1 MRKLTHM
8 LLAGTLILACSSCG
22 VETTANYQV
31 IPLPQ
36 EVALSQESP
45 FNLNDGTIIAYPEHN
60 ELLKRNAEFLAEYIS
75 QSTGHTLQTEALAPG
90 SEAPKGAIT
99 LGLDPAIGN
108 REGYVLT
115 VKADRVTLN
124 GQTENGVFYG
134 IQTLRKSIPAETK
147 ATSIL
152 LPAGSIQDE
161 PRFSYRGMHLDVGR
175 HFFPIEFVKKYIDL
189 LALHNMNTFHWHLTE
204 DQGWRIEIKKYPKLT
219 EIGAWRDRTVIGRN
233 TEEYDNTRYG
243 GFYTQEQAK
252 EIVKY
257 AGERYITVI
266 PEVDLPGHMLAA
278 LAAYPEMGCTGG
290 PYEVCPRWGVFEDVL
305 CIGNEKSMQFLE
317 DVMAEIIDIFPS
329 KYIHIGGDEAPKTEW
344 KKCPHCKA
352 RMEAL
357 GLTDYED
364 LQGYFTKRVVAI
376 LKKHGKR
383 AVCWNDVLES
393 KDVDTENII
402 QYWTAQHEAPV
413 PAFIE
418 RGGKV
423 IFSNMSALYFD
434 YPHGINSLNKVYHYQ
449 PVVMGKSYADSPN
462 MLGYEAALWSEQ
474 VETPEHLEE
483 LLFPRLYAVSEIAWN
498 EAGDYADFEHRAEK
512 KIEIAAKQGVNCMTK
527 DGWNPEGEV
536 RVQSAATFIAH
547 MMNPGGIGTPHTDA
561 EREMVRPVI
570 EKFAQIWF
578 RPQDVPEMMKNDDL
592 VGAALNFMKMFP
604 PENDETKG
612 E

>member
-1 MRKLTHM
+1 MLNLIPAPRGSVHMQKGSVKLPETVTVSLGDFAPWCLEAFAARLDSHVETAENGFITLKKADIAKEGYKLTVTKD
-8 LLAGTLILACSSCG
+8 GIT
-22 VETTANYQV
+22 VEAADESGAVWALTTV
-31 IPLPQ
+31 
-36 EVALSQESP
+36 
-45 FNLNDGTIIAYPEHN
+45 T
-60 ELLKRNAEFLAEYIS
+60 ELTAE
-75 QSTGHTLQTEALAPG
+75 GEALPIVTIEDAPHYG
-90 SEAPKGAIT
+90 HR
-99 LGLDPAIGN
+99 GL
-108 REGYVLT
+108 
-115 VKADRVTLN
+115 
-124 GQTENGVFYG
+124 
-134 IQTLRKSIPAETK
+134 S
-147 ATSIL
+147 
-152 LPAGSIQDE
+152 
-161 PRFSYRGMHLDVGR
+161 LDCSR
-175 HFFPIEFVKKYIDL
+175 HFFTADEVKKVIDQMTRVKL
-189 LALHNMNTFHWHLTE
+189 NVLHWHLVD
-204 DQGWRIEIKKYPKLT
+204 DQGWRIECKTLPLLHETTGTY
-219 EIGAWRDRTVIGRN
+219 
-233 TEEYDNTRYG
+233 
-243 GFYTQEQAK
+243 YTQE
-252 EIVKY
+252 EIRSVIEY
-257 AGERYITVI
+257 ARVRGMEII
-266 PEVDLPGHMLAA
+266 PEIDMPGHTRSMI
-278 LAAYPEMGCTGG
+278 AAYPHLSCFGEKTELCQFGG
-290 PYEVCPRWGVFEDVL
+290 IFEKILCPGKDETFEFIEKLLTEVCAL
-305 CIGNEKSMQFLE
+305 
-317 DVMAEIIDIFPS
+317 FPDGRF
-329 KYIHIGGDEAPKTEW
+329 HIGGDEAPKTEW

-393 KDVDTENII
+393 KDVDTGNII

-423 IFSNMSALYFD
+423 IFSSMSALYFD

-498 EAGDYADFEHRAEK
+498 EAGDYADFELRAEK

-527 DGWNPEGEV
+527 DGWNPEGEA

-612 E
+612 K

>member
-1 MRKLTHM
+1 MLNLIPAPRGSVHMQEGGVKLPETVTVSLGDFAPWCLEAFAARLDGHVETAENGFITLKKADIAKEGYKLTVTKD
-8 LLAGTLILACSSCG
+8 GIT
-22 VETTANYQV
+22 VEAADESGAVWALTTV
-31 IPLPQ
+31 
-36 EVALSQESP
+36 
-45 FNLNDGTIIAYPEHN
+45 T
-60 ELLKRNAEFLAEYIS
+60 ELTAE
-75 QSTGHTLQTEALAPG
+75 GEALPIVTIEDAPHYG
-90 SEAPKGAIT
+90 HR
-99 LGLDPAIGN
+99 GL
-108 REGYVLT
+108 
-115 VKADRVTLN
+115 
-124 GQTENGVFYG
+124 
-134 IQTLRKSIPAETK
+134 S
-147 ATSIL
+147 
-152 LPAGSIQDE
+152 
-161 PRFSYRGMHLDVGR
+161 LDCSR
-175 HFFPIEFVKKYIDL
+175 HFFTADEVKKVIDQMTRVKL
-189 LALHNMNTFHWHLTE
+189 NVLHWHLVD
-204 DQGWRIEIKKYPKLT
+204 DQGWRIECKTLPLLHETTGTY
-219 EIGAWRDRTVIGRN
+219 
-233 TEEYDNTRYG
+233 
-243 GFYTQEQAK
+243 YTQE
-252 EIVKY
+252 EIRSVIEY
-257 AGERYITVI
+257 ARVRGMEII
-266 PEVDLPGHMLAA
+266 PEIDMPGHTRSMI
-278 LAAYPEMGCTGG
+278 AAYPHLSCFGEKTELCQFGG
-290 PYEVCPRWGVFEDVL
+290 IFEKILCPGKDETFEFIEKLLTEVCAL
-305 CIGNEKSMQFLE
+305 
-317 DVMAEIIDIFPS
+317 FPDDRF
-329 KYIHIGGDEAPKTEW
+329 HIGGDEAPKTEW

-527 DGWNPEGEV
+527 DGWNPEGEA

>member
-1 MRKLTHM
+1 MLNLIPAPRGSVRMQEGSVKLPETVTVSLSDFAPWCLEAFAARLNGHVETAENGFITLKKADIAKEGYKLTI
-8 LLAGTLILACSSCG
+8 AKDGIT
-22 VETTANYQV
+22 VEAADESGAVWALTTV
-31 IPLPQ
+31 
-36 EVALSQESP
+36 
-45 FNLNDGTIIAYPEHN
+45 T
-60 ELLKRNAEFLAEYIS
+60 ELTAE
-75 QSTGHTLQTEALAPG
+75 GEALPIVTIEDAPHYG
-90 SEAPKGAIT
+90 HR
-99 LGLDPAIGN
+99 GL
-108 REGYVLT
+108 
-115 VKADRVTLN
+115 
-124 GQTENGVFYG
+124 
-134 IQTLRKSIPAETK
+134 S
-147 ATSIL
+147 
-152 LPAGSIQDE
+152 
-161 PRFSYRGMHLDVGR
+161 LDCSR
-175 HFFPIEFVKKYIDL
+175 HFFTADEVKKVIDQMTRVKL
-189 LALHNMNTFHWHLTE
+189 NVLHWHLVD
-204 DQGWRIEIKKYPKLT
+204 DQGWRIECKTLPLLHETTGTY
-219 EIGAWRDRTVIGRN
+219 
-233 TEEYDNTRYG
+233 
-243 GFYTQEQAK
+243 YTQE
-252 EIVKY
+252 EIRSVIEY
-257 AGERYITVI
+257 ARVRGMEII
-266 PEVDLPGHMLAA
+266 PEIDMPGHTRSMI
-278 LAAYPEMGCTGG
+278 AAYPHLSCFGEKTELCQFGG
-290 PYEVCPRWGVFEDVL
+290 IFEKILCPGKDETFEFIEKLLTEVCAL
-305 CIGNEKSMQFLE
+305 
-317 DVMAEIIDIFPS
+317 FPDDRF
-329 KYIHIGGDEAPKTEW
+329 HIGGDEAPKTEW

-393 KDVDTENII
+393 KDVDTGNII

-423 IFSNMSALYFD
+423 IFSSMSALYFD

-527 DGWNPEGEV
+527 DGWNPEGEA

>member
-1 MRKLTHM
+1 MLNLIPAPRGSVHMQEGSVKLPETVTVSLGDFAPWCLEAFAARLDGHVETAENGFITLKKADIAKEGYKLTVTK
-8 LLAGTLILACSSCG
+8 GGIT
-22 VETTANYQV
+22 VEAADESGAVWALTTV
-31 IPLPQ
+31 
-36 EVALSQESP
+36 
-45 FNLNDGTIIAYPEHN
+45 T
-60 ELLKRNAEFLAEYIS
+60 ELTAE
-75 QSTGHTLQTEALAPG
+75 GEALPIVTIEDAPHYG
-90 SEAPKGAIT
+90 HR
-99 LGLDPAIGN
+99 GL
-108 REGYVLT
+108 
-115 VKADRVTLN
+115 
-124 GQTENGVFYG
+124 
-134 IQTLRKSIPAETK
+134 S
-147 ATSIL
+147 
-152 LPAGSIQDE
+152 
-161 PRFSYRGMHLDVGR
+161 LDCSR
-175 HFFPIEFVKKYIDL
+175 HFFTADEVKKVIDQMTRVKL
-189 LALHNMNTFHWHLTE
+189 NVLHWHLVD
-204 DQGWRIEIKKYPKLT
+204 DQGWRIECKTLPLLHETTGTY
-219 EIGAWRDRTVIGRN
+219 
-233 TEEYDNTRYG
+233 
-243 GFYTQEQAK
+243 YTQE
-252 EIVKY
+252 EIRSVIEY
-257 AGERYITVI
+257 ARVRGMEII
-266 PEVDLPGHMLAA
+266 PEIDMPGHTRSMI
-278 LAAYPEMGCTGG
+278 AAYPHLSCFGEKTELCQFGG
-290 PYEVCPRWGVFEDVL
+290 IFEKILCPGKDETFEFIEKLLTEVCAL
-305 CIGNEKSMQFLE
+305 
-317 DVMAEIIDIFPS
+317 FPDDRF
-329 KYIHIGGDEAPKTEW
+329 HIGGDEAPKTEW

-376 LKKHGKR
+376 RKKHGKR
-383 AVCWNDVLES
+383 AVCWNVVLES

-527 DGWNPEGEV
+527 DGWNPEGEA

-604 PENDETKG
+604 PENNETKG

>member
-1 MRKLTHM
+1 MLNLIPAPRGSVHMQEGSVKLPETVTVSLGDFAPWCLEAFAARLDGHVETAENGFITLKKTDIAKEGYKLTVTKD
-8 LLAGTLILACSSCG
+8 GIT
-22 VETTANYQV
+22 VEAADESGAVWALTTV
-31 IPLPQ
+31 
-36 EVALSQESP
+36 
-45 FNLNDGTIIAYPEHN
+45 T
-60 ELLKRNAEFLAEYIS
+60 ELTAE
-75 QSTGHTLQTEALAPG
+75 GEALPIVTIEDAPHYG
-90 SEAPKGAIT
+90 HR
-99 LGLDPAIGN
+99 GL
-108 REGYVLT
+108 
-115 VKADRVTLN
+115 
-124 GQTENGVFYG
+124 
-134 IQTLRKSIPAETK
+134 S
-147 ATSIL
+147 
-152 LPAGSIQDE
+152 
-161 PRFSYRGMHLDVGR
+161 LDCSR
-175 HFFPIEFVKKYIDL
+175 HFFTADEVKKVIDQMTRVKL
-189 LALHNMNTFHWHLTE
+189 NVLHWHLVD
-204 DQGWRIEIKKYPKLT
+204 DQGWRIECKTLPLLHETTGTY
-219 EIGAWRDRTVIGRN
+219 
-233 TEEYDNTRYG
+233 
-243 GFYTQEQAK
+243 YTQK
-252 EIVKY
+252 EIRSVIEY
-257 AGERYITVI
+257 ARVRGMEII
-266 PEVDLPGHMLAA
+266 PEIDMPGHTRSMI
-278 LAAYPEMGCTGG
+278 AAYPHLSCFGEKTELCQFGG
-290 PYEVCPRWGVFEDVL
+290 IFEKILCPGKDETFEFIEKLLTEVCAL
-305 CIGNEKSMQFLE
+305 
-317 DVMAEIIDIFPS
+317 FPDDRF
-329 KYIHIGGDEAPKTEW
+329 HIGGDEAPKTEW

-527 DGWNPEGEV
+527 DGWNPEGEA

-612 E
+612 K

>member
-1 MRKLTHM
+1 MLNLIPAPRGSVHMQEGSVKLPETVTVSLGDFAPWCLEAFAARLDGHVEIAENGFITLKKANIAKEGYKLTVTKD
-8 LLAGTLILACSSCG
+8 GIT
-22 VETTANYQV
+22 VEAADESGAVWALTTV
-31 IPLPQ
+31 
-36 EVALSQESP
+36 
-45 FNLNDGTIIAYPEHN
+45 T
-60 ELLKRNAEFLAEYIS
+60 ELTAE
-75 QSTGHTLQTEALAPG
+75 GEALPIVTIEDAPHYG
-90 SEAPKGAIT
+90 HR
-99 LGLDPAIGN
+99 GL
-108 REGYVLT
+108 
-115 VKADRVTLN
+115 
-124 GQTENGVFYG
+124 
-134 IQTLRKSIPAETK
+134 S
-147 ATSIL
+147 
-152 LPAGSIQDE
+152 
-161 PRFSYRGMHLDVGR
+161 LDCSR
-175 HFFPIEFVKKYIDL
+175 HFFTADEVKKVIDQMTRVKL
-189 LALHNMNTFHWHLTE
+189 NVLHWHLVD
-204 DQGWRIEIKKYPKLT
+204 DQGWRIECKTLPLLHETTGTY
-219 EIGAWRDRTVIGRN
+219 
-233 TEEYDNTRYG
+233 
-243 GFYTQEQAK
+243 YTQE
-252 EIVKY
+252 EIRSVIEY
-257 AGERYITVI
+257 ARVRGMEII
-266 PEVDLPGHMLAA
+266 PEIDMPGHTRSMI
-278 LAAYPEMGCTGG
+278 AAYPHLSCFGEKTELCQFGG
-290 PYEVCPRWGVFEDVL
+290 IFEKILCPGKDETFEFIEKLLTEVCAL
-305 CIGNEKSMQFLE
+305 
-317 DVMAEIIDIFPS
+317 FPDDRF
-329 KYIHIGGDEAPKTEW
+329 HIGGDEAPKTEW

-376 LKKHGKR
+376 LQKHGKR

-527 DGWNPEGEV
+527 DGWNPEGEA

-612 E
+612 EYIEAKKTALRVKCRAVLHLVFGKQANGVLAAFQ

>member
-1 MRKLTHM
+1 MLNLIPAPRGSVHMQEGSVKLPETVTVSLGDFAPWCLEAFAARLDGHVETVENGFITLKKADIAKEGYKLTV
-8 LLAGTLILACSSCG
+8 AKDGIT
-22 VETTANYQV
+22 VEAADESGAVWALTTV
-31 IPLPQ
+31 
-36 EVALSQESP
+36 
-45 FNLNDGTIIAYPEHN
+45 T
-60 ELLKRNAEFLAEYIS
+60 ELTAE
-75 QSTGHTLQTEALAPG
+75 GEALPIVTIEDAPHYG
-90 SEAPKGAIT
+90 HR
-99 LGLDPAIGN
+99 GL
-108 REGYVLT
+108 
-115 VKADRVTLN
+115 
-124 GQTENGVFYG
+124 
-134 IQTLRKSIPAETK
+134 S
-147 ATSIL
+147 
-152 LPAGSIQDE
+152 
-161 PRFSYRGMHLDVGR
+161 LDCSR
-175 HFFPIEFVKKYIDL
+175 HFFTADEVKKVIDQMTRVKL
-189 LALHNMNTFHWHLTE
+189 NVLHWHLVD
-204 DQGWRIEIKKYPKLT
+204 DQGWRIECKTLPLLHETTGTY
-219 EIGAWRDRTVIGRN
+219 
-233 TEEYDNTRYG
+233 
-243 GFYTQEQAK
+243 YTQE
-252 EIVKY
+252 EIRSVIEY
-257 AGERYITVI
+257 ARVRGMEII
-266 PEVDLPGHMLAA
+266 PEIDMPGHTRSMI
-278 LAAYPEMGCTGG
+278 AAYPHLSCFGEKTELCQFGG
-290 PYEVCPRWGVFEDVL
+290 IFEKILCPGKDETFEFIEKLLTEVCAL
-305 CIGNEKSMQFLE
+305 
-317 DVMAEIIDIFPS
+317 FPDDRF
-329 KYIHIGGDEAPKTEW
+329 HIGGDEAPKTEW

-393 KDVDTENII
+393 KDVDTGNII

-527 DGWNPEGEV
+527 DGWNPEGEA

-612 E
+612 K

>member
-1 MRKLTHM
+1 MLNLIPAPRGSVHMQEGSVKLPETVTVSLGDFAPWCLEAFAARLDGH
-8 LLAGTLILACSSCG
+8 
-22 VETTANYQV
+22 VETAENGFITLKKADIAKEGYKLIVTKGGITVEAADESGAVWALTTVTELTA
-31 IPLPQ
+31 
-36 EVALSQESP
+36 E
-45 FNLNDGTIIAYPEHN
+45 G
-60 ELLKRNAEFLAEYIS
+60 
-75 QSTGHTLQTEALAPG
+75 EALPIVTIEDAPHYG
-90 SEAPKGAIT
+90 HR
-99 LGLDPAIGN
+99 GL
-108 REGYVLT
+108 
-115 VKADRVTLN
+115 
-124 GQTENGVFYG
+124 
-134 IQTLRKSIPAETK
+134 S
-147 ATSIL
+147 
-152 LPAGSIQDE
+152 
-161 PRFSYRGMHLDVGR
+161 LDCSR
-175 HFFPIEFVKKYIDL
+175 HFFTADEVKKVIDQMTRVKL
-189 LALHNMNTFHWHLTE
+189 NVLHWHLVD
-204 DQGWRIEIKKYPKLT
+204 DQGWRIECKTLPLLHETTGTY
-219 EIGAWRDRTVIGRN
+219 
-233 TEEYDNTRYG
+233 
-243 GFYTQEQAK
+243 YTQE
-252 EIVKY
+252 EIRSVIEY
-257 AGERYITVI
+257 ARLRGMEII
-266 PEVDLPGHMLAA
+266 PEIDMPGHTRSMI
-278 LAAYPEMGCTGG
+278 AAYPHLSCFGEKTELCQFGG
-290 PYEVCPRWGVFEDVL
+290 IFEKILCPGKDETFEFIEKLLTEVCAL
-305 CIGNEKSMQFLE
+305 
-317 DVMAEIIDIFPS
+317 FPDNRF
-329 KYIHIGGDEAPKTEW
+329 HIGGDEAPKTEW

-393 KDVDTENII
+393 KDVDTGNII

-527 DGWNPEGEV
+527 DGWNPEGEA

-604 PENDETKG
+604 PENNETKG

>member
-1 MRKLTHM
+1 MLNLIPAPRGSVHMQEGSVKLPETVTVSLGDFAPWCLEAFAARLDSHVETAENGFITLKKADIAKEGYKLTVTKD
-8 LLAGTLILACSSCG
+8 GIT
-22 VETTANYQV
+22 VEAADESGAVWALTTV
-31 IPLPQ
+31 
-36 EVALSQESP
+36 
-45 FNLNDGTIIAYPEHN
+45 T
-60 ELLKRNAEFLAEYIS
+60 ELTAE
-75 QSTGHTLQTEALAPG
+75 GEALPIVTIEDAPHYG
-90 SEAPKGAIT
+90 HR
-99 LGLDPAIGN
+99 GL
-108 REGYVLT
+108 
-115 VKADRVTLN
+115 
-124 GQTENGVFYG
+124 
-134 IQTLRKSIPAETK
+134 S
-147 ATSIL
+147 
-152 LPAGSIQDE
+152 
-161 PRFSYRGMHLDVGR
+161 LDCSR
-175 HFFPIEFVKKYIDL
+175 HFFTADEVKKVIDQMTRVKL
-189 LALHNMNTFHWHLTE
+189 NVLHWHLVD
-204 DQGWRIEIKKYPKLT
+204 DQGWRIECKTLPLLHETTGTY
-219 EIGAWRDRTVIGRN
+219 
-233 TEEYDNTRYG
+233 
-243 GFYTQEQAK
+243 YTQE
-252 EIVKY
+252 EIRSVIEY
-257 AGERYITVI
+257 ARVRGMEII
-266 PEVDLPGHMLAA
+266 PEIDMPGHTRSMI
-278 LAAYPEMGCTGG
+278 AAYPHLSCFGEKTELCQFGG
-290 PYEVCPRWGVFEDVL
+290 IFEKILCPGKDETFEFIEKLLTEVCAL
-305 CIGNEKSMQFLE
+305 
-317 DVMAEIIDIFPS
+317 FPDDRF
-329 KYIHIGGDEAPKTEW
+329 HIGGDEAPKTEW

-383 AVCWNDVLES
+383 AVFWNDVLES
-393 KDVDTENII
+393 KDVDTENIV

-498 EAGDYADFEHRAEK
+498 EAGDYADFEYRAEK

-527 DGWNPEGEV
+527 DGWNPEGEA

-578 RPQDVPEMMKNDDL
+578 RPQDIPEMMKNDDL
-592 VGAALNFMKMFP
+592 VGAALSFMKMFP
-604 PENDETKG
+604 PENGETKG
-612 E
+612 K

>member
-1 MRKLTHM
+1 MLNLIPAPRGSVHMQEGSVKLPETVTVSLGDFAPWCLEAFAARLDGHVETAGNGFITLKKADIAKEGYKLTVTKD
-8 LLAGTLILACSSCG
+8 GIT
-22 VETTANYQV
+22 VEAADESGAVWALTTV
-31 IPLPQ
+31 
-36 EVALSQESP
+36 
-45 FNLNDGTIIAYPEHN
+45 T
-60 ELLKRNAEFLAEYIS
+60 ELTAE
-75 QSTGHTLQTEALAPG
+75 GEALPIVTIEDAPHYG
-90 SEAPKGAIT
+90 HR
-99 LGLDPAIGN
+99 GL
-108 REGYVLT
+108 
-115 VKADRVTLN
+115 
-124 GQTENGVFYG
+124 
-134 IQTLRKSIPAETK
+134 S
-147 ATSIL
+147 
-152 LPAGSIQDE
+152 
-161 PRFSYRGMHLDVGR
+161 LDCSR
-175 HFFPIEFVKKYIDL
+175 HFFTADEVKKVIDQMTRVKL
-189 LALHNMNTFHWHLTE
+189 NVLHWHLVD
-204 DQGWRIEIKKYPKLT
+204 DQGWRIECKTLPLLHETTGTY
-219 EIGAWRDRTVIGRN
+219 
-233 TEEYDNTRYG
+233 
-243 GFYTQEQAK
+243 YTQE
-252 EIVKY
+252 EIRSVIEY
-257 AGERYITVI
+257 ARVRGMEII
-266 PEVDLPGHMLAA
+266 PEIDMPGHTRSMI
-278 LAAYPEMGCTGG
+278 AAYPHLSCFGEKTELCQFGG
-290 PYEVCPRWGVFEDVL
+290 IFEKILCPGKDETFEFIEKLLTEVCAL
-305 CIGNEKSMQFLE
+305 
-317 DVMAEIIDIFPS
+317 FPDDRF
-329 KYIHIGGDEAPKTEW
+329 HIGGDEAPKTEW

-352 RMEAL
+352 RMEEL

-393 KDVDTENII
+393 KDVDTGNII

-527 DGWNPEGEV
+527 DGWNPEGEA

>member
-1 MRKLTHM
+1 MLNLIPAPRGSVHMQEGSVKLPETVTVSLGDFAPWCLEAFTARLDGHVEIAENGFITLKKADIAKEGYKLTVTKD
-8 LLAGTLILACSSCG
+8 GIT
-22 VETTANYQV
+22 VEAADESGAVWALTTV
-31 IPLPQ
+31 
-36 EVALSQESP
+36 
-45 FNLNDGTIIAYPEHN
+45 T
-60 ELLKRNAEFLAEYIS
+60 ELTAE
-75 QSTGHTLQTEALAPG
+75 GEALPIVTIEDAPHYG
-90 SEAPKGAIT
+90 HR
-99 LGLDPAIGN
+99 GL
-108 REGYVLT
+108 
-115 VKADRVTLN
+115 
-124 GQTENGVFYG
+124 
-134 IQTLRKSIPAETK
+134 S
-147 ATSIL
+147 
-152 LPAGSIQDE
+152 
-161 PRFSYRGMHLDVGR
+161 LDCSR
-175 HFFPIEFVKKYIDL
+175 HFFTADEVKKVIDQMTRVKL
-189 LALHNMNTFHWHLTE
+189 NVLHWHLVD
-204 DQGWRIEIKKYPKLT
+204 DQGWRIECKTLPLLHETTGTY
-219 EIGAWRDRTVIGRN
+219 
-233 TEEYDNTRYG
+233 
-243 GFYTQEQAK
+243 YTQE
-252 EIVKY
+252 EIRSVIEY
-257 AGERYITVI
+257 ARVRGMEII
-266 PEVDLPGHMLAA
+266 PEIDMPGHTRSMI
-278 LAAYPEMGCTGG
+278 AAYPHLSCFGEKTELCQFGG
-290 PYEVCPRWGVFEDVL
+290 IFEKILCPGKDETFEFIEKLLTEVCAL
-305 CIGNEKSMQFLE
+305 
-317 DVMAEIIDIFPS
+317 FPDDRF
-329 KYIHIGGDEAPKTEW
+329 HIGGDEAPKTEW

-402 QYWTAQHEAPV
+402 QYWTAQHETPV

-527 DGWNPEGEV
+527 DGWNPEGEA

>member
-1 MRKLTHM
+1 MLNLIPAPRGSVHMQEGSVKLPETVTVSLGDFAPWCLEAFAARLDGHVETAKNGFVTLKKADIAKEGYKLTI
-8 LLAGTLILACSSCG
+8 AKDGIT
-22 VETTANYQV
+22 VEAADESGAVWALTTV
-31 IPLPQ
+31 
-36 EVALSQESP
+36 
-45 FNLNDGTIIAYPEHN
+45 T
-60 ELLKRNAEFLAEYIS
+60 ELTAE
-75 QSTGHTLQTEALAPG
+75 GEALPIVTIEDAPHYG
-90 SEAPKGAIT
+90 HR
-99 LGLDPAIGN
+99 GL
-108 REGYVLT
+108 
-115 VKADRVTLN
+115 
-124 GQTENGVFYG
+124 
-134 IQTLRKSIPAETK
+134 S
-147 ATSIL
+147 
-152 LPAGSIQDE
+152 
-161 PRFSYRGMHLDVGR
+161 LDCSR
-175 HFFPIEFVKKYIDL
+175 HFFTADEVKKVIDQMTRVKL
-189 LALHNMNTFHWHLTE
+189 NVLHWHLVD
-204 DQGWRIEIKKYPKLT
+204 DQGWRIECKTLPLLHETTGTY
-219 EIGAWRDRTVIGRN
+219 
-233 TEEYDNTRYG
+233 
-243 GFYTQEQAK
+243 YTQE
-252 EIVKY
+252 EIRSVIEY
-257 AGERYITVI
+257 ARVRGMEII
-266 PEVDLPGHMLAA
+266 PEIDMPGHTRSMI
-278 LAAYPEMGCTGG
+278 AAYPHLSCFGEKTELCQFGG
-290 PYEVCPRWGVFEDVL
+290 IFEKILCPGKDETFEFIEKLLTEVCAL
-305 CIGNEKSMQFLE
+305 
-317 DVMAEIIDIFPS
+317 FPDDRF
-329 KYIHIGGDEAPKTEW
+329 HIGGDEAPKTEW

-527 DGWNPEGEV
+527 DGWNPEGEA

>member
-1 MRKLTHM
+1 MLNLIPAPRGSVHMQEGSVKLPETVTVSLGDFAPWCLEAFAARLDGHVEIAENGFITLKKADIAKEGYKLTVTKD
-8 LLAGTLILACSSCG
+8 GIT
-22 VETTANYQV
+22 VEAADESGAVWALTTV
-31 IPLPQ
+31 
-36 EVALSQESP
+36 
-45 FNLNDGTIIAYPEHN
+45 T
-60 ELLKRNAEFLAEYIS
+60 ELTAE
-75 QSTGHTLQTEALAPG
+75 GEALPIVTIEDAPHYG
-90 SEAPKGAIT
+90 HR
-99 LGLDPAIGN
+99 GL
-108 REGYVLT
+108 
-115 VKADRVTLN
+115 
-124 GQTENGVFYG
+124 
-134 IQTLRKSIPAETK
+134 S
-147 ATSIL
+147 
-152 LPAGSIQDE
+152 
-161 PRFSYRGMHLDVGR
+161 LDCSR
-175 HFFPIEFVKKYIDL
+175 HFFTADEVKKVIDQMTRVKL
-189 LALHNMNTFHWHLTE
+189 NVLHWHLVD
-204 DQGWRIEIKKYPKLT
+204 DQGWRIECKTLPLLHETTGTY
-219 EIGAWRDRTVIGRN
+219 
-233 TEEYDNTRYG
+233 
-243 GFYTQEQAK
+243 YTQE
-252 EIVKY
+252 EIRSVIEY
-257 AGERYITVI
+257 ARVRGMEII
-266 PEVDLPGHMLAA
+266 PEIDMPGHTRSMI
-278 LAAYPEMGCTGG
+278 AAYPHLSCFGEKTELCQFGG
-290 PYEVCPRWGVFEDVL
+290 IFEKILCPGKDETFEFIEKLLTEVCAL
-305 CIGNEKSMQFLE
+305 
-317 DVMAEIIDIFPS
+317 FPDDRF
-329 KYIHIGGDEAPKTEW
+329 HIGGDEAPKTEW

-357 GLTDYED
+357 ADYED

-393 KDVDTENII
+393 KDVDTGNII

-527 DGWNPEGEV
+527 DGWNPEGEA

-592 VGAALNFMKMFP
+592 VGAALNFMKMFS

>member
-1 MRKLTHM
+1 MLNLIPAPRGSVHMQEGSVKLPETVTVSLGDFAPWCLEAFAARLDGHVETAENGFITLKKADIAKEGYKLTVTKD
-8 LLAGTLILACSSCG
+8 GIT
-22 VETTANYQV
+22 VEAADESGAVWALTTV
-31 IPLPQ
+31 
-36 EVALSQESP
+36 
-45 FNLNDGTIIAYPEHN
+45 T
-60 ELLKRNAEFLAEYIS
+60 ELTAE
-75 QSTGHTLQTEALAPG
+75 GEALPIVTIEDAPHYG
-90 SEAPKGAIT
+90 HR
-99 LGLDPAIGN
+99 GL
-108 REGYVLT
+108 
-115 VKADRVTLN
+115 
-124 GQTENGVFYG
+124 
-134 IQTLRKSIPAETK
+134 S
-147 ATSIL
+147 
-152 LPAGSIQDE
+152 
-161 PRFSYRGMHLDVGR
+161 LDCSR
-175 HFFPIEFVKKYIDL
+175 HFFTADEVKKAIDQMTRVKL
-189 LALHNMNTFHWHLTE
+189 NVLHWHLVD
-204 DQGWRIEIKKYPKLT
+204 DQGWRIECKTLPLLHETTGTY
-219 EIGAWRDRTVIGRN
+219 
-233 TEEYDNTRYG
+233 
-243 GFYTQEQAK
+243 YTQE
-252 EIVKY
+252 EIRSVIEY
-257 AGERYITVI
+257 ARVRGMEII
-266 PEVDLPGHMLAA
+266 PEIDMPGHTRSMI
-278 LAAYPEMGCTGG
+278 AAYPHLSCFGEKTELCQFGG
-290 PYEVCPRWGVFEDVL
+290 IFEKILCPGKDETFEFIEKLLTEVCAL
-305 CIGNEKSMQFLE
+305 
-317 DVMAEIIDIFPS
+317 FPDDRF
-329 KYIHIGGDEAPKTEW
+329 HIGGDEAPKTEW

-527 DGWNPEGEV
+527 DGWNPEGEA

>member
-1 MRKLTHM
+1 MLNLIPAPRGSVHMQEGSVKLPETVTVSLGDFAPWCLEAFAARLGGHVETAENGFITLKKADIAKEGYKLTVTKD
-8 LLAGTLILACSSCG
+8 GIT
-22 VETTANYQV
+22 VEAADESGAVWALTTV
-31 IPLPQ
+31 
-36 EVALSQESP
+36 
-45 FNLNDGTIIAYPEHN
+45 T
-60 ELLKRNAEFLAEYIS
+60 ELTAE
-75 QSTGHTLQTEALAPG
+75 GEALPIVTIEDAPHYG
-90 SEAPKGAIT
+90 HR
-99 LGLDPAIGN
+99 GL
-108 REGYVLT
+108 
-115 VKADRVTLN
+115 
-124 GQTENGVFYG
+124 
-134 IQTLRKSIPAETK
+134 S
-147 ATSIL
+147 
-152 LPAGSIQDE
+152 
-161 PRFSYRGMHLDVGR
+161 LDCSR
-175 HFFPIEFVKKYIDL
+175 HFFTADEVKKVIDQMTRVKL
-189 LALHNMNTFHWHLTE
+189 NVLHWHLVD
-204 DQGWRIEIKKYPKLT
+204 DQGWRIECKTLPLLHETTGTY
-219 EIGAWRDRTVIGRN
+219 
-233 TEEYDNTRYG
+233 
-243 GFYTQEQAK
+243 YTQE
-252 EIVKY
+252 EIRSVIEY
-257 AGERYITVI
+257 ARVRGMEII
-266 PEVDLPGHMLAA
+266 PEIDMPGHTRSMI
-278 LAAYPEMGCTGG
+278 AAYPHLSCFGEKTELCQFGG
-290 PYEVCPRWGVFEDVL
+290 IFEKILCPGKDETFEFIEKLLTEVCAL
-305 CIGNEKSMQFLE
+305 
-317 DVMAEIIDIFPS
+317 FPDDRF
-329 KYIHIGGDEAPKTEW
+329 HIGGDEAPKAEW

-393 KDVDTENII
+393 KDVDTGNII

-527 DGWNPEGEV
+527 DGWNPEGEA

-604 PENDETKG
+604 PENDKTKG

>member
-1 MRKLTHM
+1 MLNLIPAPRGSVHMQEGSVKLPETVTVSLGDFAPWCLEAFAARLDGHVETAENGFITLKKADIAKEGYKLTVTK
-8 LLAGTLILACSSCG
+8 GGIT
-22 VETTANYQV
+22 VEAADESGAVWALTTV
-31 IPLPQ
+31 
-36 EVALSQESP
+36 
-45 FNLNDGTIIAYPEHN
+45 T
-60 ELLKRNAEFLAEYIS
+60 ELTAE
-75 QSTGHTLQTEALAPG
+75 GEALPIVTIEDAPHYG
-90 SEAPKGAIT
+90 HR
-99 LGLDPAIGN
+99 GL
-108 REGYVLT
+108 
-115 VKADRVTLN
+115 
-124 GQTENGVFYG
+124 
-134 IQTLRKSIPAETK
+134 S
-147 ATSIL
+147 
-152 LPAGSIQDE
+152 
-161 PRFSYRGMHLDVGR
+161 LDCSR
-175 HFFPIEFVKKYIDL
+175 HFFTADEVKKVIDQMTRVKL
-189 LALHNMNTFHWHLTE
+189 NVLHWHLVD
-204 DQGWRIEIKKYPKLT
+204 DQGWRIECKTLPLLHETTGTY
-219 EIGAWRDRTVIGRN
+219 
-233 TEEYDNTRYG
+233 
-243 GFYTQEQAK
+243 YTQE
-252 EIVKY
+252 EIRSVIEY
-257 AGERYITVI
+257 ARVRGMEII
-266 PEVDLPGHMLAA
+266 PEIDMPGHTRSMI
-278 LAAYPEMGCTGG
+278 AAYPHLSCFGEKTELCQFGG
-290 PYEVCPRWGVFEDVL
+290 IFEKILCPGKDETFEFIEKLLTEVCAL
-305 CIGNEKSMQFLE
+305 
-317 DVMAEIIDIFPS
+317 FPDDRF
-329 KYIHIGGDEAPKTEW
+329 HIGGDEAPKTEW

-393 KDVDTENII
+393 KDVDTGNII

-498 EAGDYADFEHRAEK
+498 EAGDYAAFEHRAEK

-527 DGWNPEGEV
+527 DGWNPEGEA

-604 PENDETKG
+604 PENNETKG

>member
-1 MRKLTHM
+1 MLNLIPAPRGSVHMQEGSVKLPETVTVSLGDFAPWCLEAFAARLDGHVETAENGFITLKKTDIAKEGYKLTVTKD
-8 LLAGTLILACSSCG
+8 GIT
-22 VETTANYQV
+22 VEAADESGAVWALTTV
-31 IPLPQ
+31 
-36 EVALSQESP
+36 
-45 FNLNDGTIIAYPEHN
+45 T
-60 ELLKRNAEFLAEYIS
+60 ELTAE
-75 QSTGHTLQTEALAPG
+75 GEALPIVTIEDAPHYG
-90 SEAPKGAIT
+90 HR
-99 LGLDPAIGN
+99 GL
-108 REGYVLT
+108 
-115 VKADRVTLN
+115 
-124 GQTENGVFYG
+124 
-134 IQTLRKSIPAETK
+134 S
-147 ATSIL
+147 
-152 LPAGSIQDE
+152 
-161 PRFSYRGMHLDVGR
+161 LDCSR
-175 HFFPIEFVKKYIDL
+175 HFFTADEVKKVIDQMTRVKL
-189 LALHNMNTFHWHLTE
+189 NVLHWHLVD
-204 DQGWRIEIKKYPKLT
+204 DQGWRIECKTLPLLHETTGTY
-219 EIGAWRDRTVIGRN
+219 
-233 TEEYDNTRYG
+233 
-243 GFYTQEQAK
+243 YTQK
-252 EIVKY
+252 EIRSVIEY
-257 AGERYITVI
+257 ARVRGMEII
-266 PEVDLPGHMLAA
+266 PEIDMPGHTRSMI
-278 LAAYPEMGCTGG
+278 AAYPHLSCFGEKTELCQFGG
-290 PYEVCPRWGVFEDVL
+290 IFEKILCPGKDETFEFIEKLLTEVCAL
-305 CIGNEKSMQFLE
+305 
-317 DVMAEIIDIFPS
+317 FPDDRF
-329 KYIHIGGDEAPKTEW
+329 HIGGDEAPKTEW

-527 DGWNPEGEV
+527 DGWNPEGEA

-578 RPQDVPEMMKNDDL
+578 RPQDIPEMMKNDDL

>member
-1 MRKLTHM
+1 MLNLIPAPRGSVHMQEGSVKLPETVTVSLGDFAPWCLEAFAARLDGHVETAENGFITLKKADIAKEGYKLTVTKD
-8 LLAGTLILACSSCG
+8 GIT
-22 VETTANYQV
+22 VEAADESGAVWALTTV
-31 IPLPQ
+31 
-36 EVALSQESP
+36 
-45 FNLNDGTIIAYPEHN
+45 T
-60 ELLKRNAEFLAEYIS
+60 ELTAE
-75 QSTGHTLQTEALAPG
+75 GEALPIVTIEDAPHYG
-90 SEAPKGAIT
+90 HR
-99 LGLDPAIGN
+99 GL
-108 REGYVLT
+108 
-115 VKADRVTLN
+115 
-124 GQTENGVFYG
+124 
-134 IQTLRKSIPAETK
+134 S
-147 ATSIL
+147 
-152 LPAGSIQDE
+152 
-161 PRFSYRGMHLDVGR
+161 LDCSR
-175 HFFPIEFVKKYIDL
+175 HFFTADEVKKVIDQMTRVKL
-189 LALHNMNTFHWHLTE
+189 NVLHWHLVD
-204 DQGWRIEIKKYPKLT
+204 DQGWRIECKTLPLLHETTGTY
-219 EIGAWRDRTVIGRN
+219 
-233 TEEYDNTRYG
+233 
-243 GFYTQEQAK
+243 YTQE
-252 EIVKY
+252 EIRSVIEY
-257 AGERYITVI
+257 ARVRGMEII
-266 PEVDLPGHMLAA
+266 PEIDMPGHTRSMI
-278 LAAYPEMGCTGG
+278 AAYPHLSCFGEKTELCQFGG
-290 PYEVCPRWGVFEDVL
+290 IFEKILCPGKDETFEFIEKLLTEVCAL
-305 CIGNEKSMQFLE
+305 
-317 DVMAEIIDIFPS
+317 FPDDRF
-329 KYIHIGGDEAPKTEW
+329 HIGGDEAPKTEW

-357 GLTDYED
+357 GLIDYED

-527 DGWNPEGEV
+527 DGWNPEGEA

>member
-1 MRKLTHM
+1 MLNLIPAPRGSVHMQEGGVKLPETVTVSLGDFAPWCLEAFAARLDGHVETAENGFITLKKADIAKEGYKLTVTKD
-8 LLAGTLILACSSCG
+8 GIT
-22 VETTANYQV
+22 VEAADESGAVWALTTV
-31 IPLPQ
+31 
-36 EVALSQESP
+36 
-45 FNLNDGTIIAYPEHN
+45 T
-60 ELLKRNAEFLAEYIS
+60 ELTAE
-75 QSTGHTLQTEALAPG
+75 GEALPIVTIEDAPHYG
-90 SEAPKGAIT
+90 HR
-99 LGLDPAIGN
+99 GL
-108 REGYVLT
+108 
-115 VKADRVTLN
+115 
-124 GQTENGVFYG
+124 
-134 IQTLRKSIPAETK
+134 S
-147 ATSIL
+147 
-152 LPAGSIQDE
+152 
-161 PRFSYRGMHLDVGR
+161 LDCSR
-175 HFFPIEFVKKYIDL
+175 HFFTADEVKKVIDQMTRVKL
-189 LALHNMNTFHWHLTE
+189 NVLHWHLVD
-204 DQGWRIEIKKYPKLT
+204 DQGWRIECKTLPLLHETTGTY
-219 EIGAWRDRTVIGRN
+219 
-233 TEEYDNTRYG
+233 
-243 GFYTQEQAK
+243 YTQE
-252 EIVKY
+252 EIRSVIEY
-257 AGERYITVI
+257 ARVRGMEII
-266 PEVDLPGHMLAA
+266 PEIDMPGHTRSMI
-278 LAAYPEMGCTGG
+278 AAYPHLSCFGEKTELCQFGG
-290 PYEVCPRWGVFEDVL
+290 IFEKILCPGKDETFEFIEKLLTEVCAL
-305 CIGNEKSMQFLE
+305 
-317 DVMAEIIDIFPS
+317 FPDDRF
-329 KYIHIGGDEAPKTEW
+329 HIGGDEAPKTEW

-527 DGWNPEGEV
+527 DGWNPEGEA

-578 RPQDVPEMMKNDDL
+578 QAQDVPEMMKNDDL

>member
-1 MRKLTHM
+1 MLNLIPAPRGSVHMQEGSVKLPETVTVSLGDFAPWCLKAFAARLDGHVEIAENGFITLKKADIAKEGYKLTVTKD
-8 LLAGTLILACSSCG
+8 GIS
-22 VETTANYQV
+22 VEAADESGAVWALTTV
-31 IPLPQ
+31 
-36 EVALSQESP
+36 
-45 FNLNDGTIIAYPEHN
+45 T
-60 ELLKRNAEFLAEYIS
+60 ELTAE
-75 QSTGHTLQTEALAPG
+75 GEALPIVTIEDAPHYG
-90 SEAPKGAIT
+90 HR
-99 LGLDPAIGN
+99 GL
-108 REGYVLT
+108 
-115 VKADRVTLN
+115 
-124 GQTENGVFYG
+124 
-134 IQTLRKSIPAETK
+134 S
-147 ATSIL
+147 
-152 LPAGSIQDE
+152 
-161 PRFSYRGMHLDVGR
+161 LDCSR
-175 HFFPIEFVKKYIDL
+175 HFFTADEVKKVIDQMTRVKL
-189 LALHNMNTFHWHLTE
+189 NVLHWHLVD
-204 DQGWRIEIKKYPKLT
+204 DQGWRIECKTLPLLHETTGTY
-219 EIGAWRDRTVIGRN
+219 
-233 TEEYDNTRYG
+233 
-243 GFYTQEQAK
+243 YTQE
-252 EIVKY
+252 EIRSVIEY
-257 AGERYITVI
+257 ARVRGMEII
-266 PEVDLPGHMLAA
+266 PEIDMPGHTRSMI
-278 LAAYPEMGCTGG
+278 AAYPHLSCFGEKTELCQFGG
-290 PYEVCPRWGVFEDVL
+290 IFEKILCPGKDETFEFIEKLLTEVCAL
-305 CIGNEKSMQFLE
+305 
-317 DVMAEIIDIFPS
+317 FPDDRF
-329 KYIHIGGDEAPKTEW
+329 HIGGDEAPKTEW

-393 KDVDTENII
+393 KDVDTGNII

-527 DGWNPEGEV
+527 DGWNPEGEA

>member
-1 MRKLTHM
+1 MLNLIPAPRGSVHMQEGSVKLPETVTVSLGDFAPWCLEAFAARLDGHVETAENGFITLKKADIAKEGYKLTV
-8 LLAGTLILACSSCG
+8 AKDGIT
-22 VETTANYQV
+22 VEAADESGAVWALTTV
-31 IPLPQ
+31 
-36 EVALSQESP
+36 
-45 FNLNDGTIIAYPEHN
+45 T
-60 ELLKRNAEFLAEYIS
+60 ELTAE
-75 QSTGHTLQTEALAPG
+75 GEALPIVTIEDAPHYG
-90 SEAPKGAIT
+90 HR
-99 LGLDPAIGN
+99 GL
-108 REGYVLT
+108 
-115 VKADRVTLN
+115 
-124 GQTENGVFYG
+124 
-134 IQTLRKSIPAETK
+134 S
-147 ATSIL
+147 
-152 LPAGSIQDE
+152 
-161 PRFSYRGMHLDVGR
+161 LDCSR
-175 HFFPIEFVKKYIDL
+175 HFFTADEVKKVIDQMTRVKL
-189 LALHNMNTFHWHLTE
+189 NVLHWHLVD
-204 DQGWRIEIKKYPKLT
+204 DQGWRIECKTLPLLHETTGTY
-219 EIGAWRDRTVIGRN
+219 
-233 TEEYDNTRYG
+233 
-243 GFYTQEQAK
+243 YTQE
-252 EIVKY
+252 EIGSVIEY
-257 AGERYITVI
+257 ARVRGMEII
-266 PEVDLPGHMLAA
+266 PEIDMPGHTRSMI
-278 LAAYPEMGCTGG
+278 AAYPHLSCFGEKTELCQFGG
-290 PYEVCPRWGVFEDVL
+290 IFEKILCPGKDETFEFIEKLLTEVCAL
-305 CIGNEKSMQFLE
+305 
-317 DVMAEIIDIFPS
+317 FPDDRF
-329 KYIHIGGDEAPKTEW
+329 HIGGDEAPKTEW

-527 DGWNPEGEV
+527 DGWNPEGEA

>member
-1 MRKLTHM
+1 MLNLIPAPRGSVHMQEGSVKLPETVTVSLGDFAPWCLEAFAARLDGHVETAENGFITLKKADIAKEGYKLTVTKD
-8 LLAGTLILACSSCG
+8 GIT
-22 VETTANYQV
+22 VEAADESGAVWALTTV
-31 IPLPQ
+31 
-36 EVALSQESP
+36 
-45 FNLNDGTIIAYPEHN
+45 T
-60 ELLKRNAEFLAEYIS
+60 ELTAE
-75 QSTGHTLQTEALAPG
+75 GEALPIVTIEDAPHYG
-90 SEAPKGAIT
+90 HR
-99 LGLDPAIGN
+99 GL
-108 REGYVLT
+108 
-115 VKADRVTLN
+115 
-124 GQTENGVFYG
+124 
-134 IQTLRKSIPAETK
+134 S
-147 ATSIL
+147 
-152 LPAGSIQDE
+152 
-161 PRFSYRGMHLDVGR
+161 LDCSR
-175 HFFPIEFVKKYIDL
+175 HFFTADEVKKVIDQMTRVKL
-189 LALHNMNTFHWHLTE
+189 NVLHWHLVD
-204 DQGWRIEIKKYPKLT
+204 DQGWRIECKTLPLLHETTGTY
-219 EIGAWRDRTVIGRN
+219 
-233 TEEYDNTRYG
+233 
-243 GFYTQEQAK
+243 YTQE
-252 EIVKY
+252 EIRSVIEY
-257 AGERYITVI
+257 ARVRGMEII
-266 PEVDLPGHMLAA
+266 PEIDMPGHTRSMI
-278 LAAYPEMGCTGG
+278 AAYPHLSCFGEKTELCQFGG
-290 PYEVCPRWGVFEDVL
+290 IFEKILCPGKDETFEFIEKLLAEVCAL
-305 CIGNEKSMQFLE
+305 
-317 DVMAEIIDIFPS
+317 FPDDRF
-329 KYIHIGGDEAPKTEW
+329 HIGGDEAPKTEW

-364 LQGYFTKRVVAI
+364 LQGYFTKRVVSI

-527 DGWNPEGEV
+527 DGWNPEGEA

-612 E
+612 K

>member
-1 MRKLTHM
+1 MLNLIPAPRGSVHMQEGSVKLPETVTVSLGDFAPWCLEAFAARLDGHVETVENGFITLKKADIAKEDYKLTVTKD
-8 LLAGTLILACSSCG
+8 GIT
-22 VETTANYQV
+22 VEAADESGAVWALTTV
-31 IPLPQ
+31 
-36 EVALSQESP
+36 
-45 FNLNDGTIIAYPEHN
+45 T
-60 ELLKRNAEFLAEYIS
+60 ELTAE
-75 QSTGHTLQTEALAPG
+75 GEALPIVTIEDAPHYG
-90 SEAPKGAIT
+90 HR
-99 LGLDPAIGN
+99 GL
-108 REGYVLT
+108 
-115 VKADRVTLN
+115 
-124 GQTENGVFYG
+124 
-134 IQTLRKSIPAETK
+134 S
-147 ATSIL
+147 
-152 LPAGSIQDE
+152 
-161 PRFSYRGMHLDVGR
+161 LDCSR
-175 HFFPIEFVKKYIDL
+175 HFFTADEVKKVIDQMTRVKL
-189 LALHNMNTFHWHLTE
+189 NVLHWHLVD
-204 DQGWRIEIKKYPKLT
+204 DQGWRIECKTLPLLHETTGTY
-219 EIGAWRDRTVIGRN
+219 
-233 TEEYDNTRYG
+233 
-243 GFYTQEQAK
+243 YTQE
-252 EIVKY
+252 EIRSVIEY
-257 AGERYITVI
+257 ARVRGMEII
-266 PEVDLPGHMLAA
+266 PEIDMPGHTRSMI
-278 LAAYPEMGCTGG
+278 AAYPHLSCFGEKTELCQFGG
-290 PYEVCPRWGVFEDVL
+290 IFEKILCPGKDETFEFIEKLLTEVCAL
-305 CIGNEKSMQFLE
+305 
-317 DVMAEIIDIFPS
+317 FPDNRF
-329 KYIHIGGDEAPKTEW
+329 HIGGDEAPKTEW

-527 DGWNPEGEV
+527 DGWNPEGEA

-612 E
+612 K

>member
-1 MRKLTHM
+1 MLNLIPAPRGSVHMQEGSVKLPETVTVSLGDFAPWCLEAFAARLDGHVETAENGFITLKKADIAKEGYKLT
-8 LLAGTLILACSSCG
+8 ATKDGIT
-22 VETTANYQV
+22 VEAADESGAVWALTTV
-31 IPLPQ
+31 
-36 EVALSQESP
+36 
-45 FNLNDGTIIAYPEHN
+45 T
-60 ELLKRNAEFLAEYIS
+60 ELTAE
-75 QSTGHTLQTEALAPG
+75 GEALPIVTIEDAPHYG
-90 SEAPKGAIT
+90 HR
-99 LGLDPAIGN
+99 GL
-108 REGYVLT
+108 
-115 VKADRVTLN
+115 
-124 GQTENGVFYG
+124 
-134 IQTLRKSIPAETK
+134 S
-147 ATSIL
+147 
-152 LPAGSIQDE
+152 
-161 PRFSYRGMHLDVGR
+161 LDCSR
-175 HFFPIEFVKKYIDL
+175 HFFTADEVKKIIDQMTRVKL
-189 LALHNMNTFHWHLTE
+189 NVLHWHLVD
-204 DQGWRIEIKKYPKLT
+204 DQGWRIECKTLPLLHETTGTY
-219 EIGAWRDRTVIGRN
+219 
-233 TEEYDNTRYG
+233 
-243 GFYTQEQAK
+243 YTQE
-252 EIVKY
+252 EIRSIIEY
-257 AGERYITVI
+257 ARVRGMEII
-266 PEVDLPGHMLAA
+266 PEIDMPGHTRSMI
-278 LAAYPEMGCTGG
+278 AAYPHLSCFGEKTELCQFGG
-290 PYEVCPRWGVFEDVL
+290 IFEKILCPGKDETFEFIEKLLTEVCAL
-305 CIGNEKSMQFLE
+305 
-317 DVMAEIIDIFPS
+317 FPDDRF
-329 KYIHIGGDEAPKTEW
+329 HIGGDEAPKTEW

-352 RMEAL
+352 RMEEL

-393 KDVDTENII
+393 KDVDTGNII

-527 DGWNPEGEV
+527 DGWNPEGEA

>member
-1 MRKLTHM
+1 MQPRRSCKRTSVLFVCPKKGIMLMLNLIPAPRGSVHMQEGSVKLPETVTVSLGDFAPWCLEAFAARLDGHVEIAENGFITLKKADIAKEGYKLTVTKD
-8 LLAGTLILACSSCG
+8 GIT
-22 VETTANYQV
+22 VEAADESGAVWALTTV
-31 IPLPQ
+31 
-36 EVALSQESP
+36 
-45 FNLNDGTIIAYPEHN
+45 T
-60 ELLKRNAEFLAEYIS
+60 ELTAE
-75 QSTGHTLQTEALAPG
+75 GEALPIVTIEDAPHYG
-90 SEAPKGAIT
+90 HR
-99 LGLDPAIGN
+99 GL
-108 REGYVLT
+108 
-115 VKADRVTLN
+115 
-124 GQTENGVFYG
+124 
-134 IQTLRKSIPAETK
+134 S
-147 ATSIL
+147 
-152 LPAGSIQDE
+152 
-161 PRFSYRGMHLDVGR
+161 LDCSR
-175 HFFPIEFVKKYIDL
+175 HFFTADEVKKVIDQMTRVKL
-189 LALHNMNTFHWHLTE
+189 NVLHWHLVD
-204 DQGWRIEIKKYPKLT
+204 DQGWRIECKTLPLLHETTGTY
-219 EIGAWRDRTVIGRN
+219 
-233 TEEYDNTRYG
+233 
-243 GFYTQEQAK
+243 YTQE
-252 EIVKY
+252 EIRSVIEY
-257 AGERYITVI
+257 ARVRGMEII
-266 PEVDLPGHMLAA
+266 PEIDMPGHTRSMI
-278 LAAYPEMGCTGG
+278 AAYPHLSCFGEKTELCQFGG
-290 PYEVCPRWGVFEDVL
+290 IFEKILCPGKDETFEFIEKLLTEVCAL
-305 CIGNEKSMQFLE
+305 
-317 DVMAEIIDIFPS
+317 FPDDRF
-329 KYIHIGGDEAPKTEW
+329 HIGGDEAPKTEW

-527 DGWNPEGEV
+527 DGWNPEGEA

>member
-1 MRKLTHM
+1 MLNLIPAPRGSVHMQEGSVKLPETVTVSLGDFAPWCLEAFAARLDGHVETAGNGFITLKKADIAKEGYKLTVTKD
-8 LLAGTLILACSSCG
+8 GIT
-22 VETTANYQV
+22 VEAADESGAVWALTTV
-31 IPLPQ
+31 
-36 EVALSQESP
+36 
-45 FNLNDGTIIAYPEHN
+45 T
-60 ELLKRNAEFLAEYIS
+60 ELTAE
-75 QSTGHTLQTEALAPG
+75 GEALPIVTIEDAPHYG
-90 SEAPKGAIT
+90 HR
-99 LGLDPAIGN
+99 GL
-108 REGYVLT
+108 
-115 VKADRVTLN
+115 
-124 GQTENGVFYG
+124 
-134 IQTLRKSIPAETK
+134 S
-147 ATSIL
+147 
-152 LPAGSIQDE
+152 
-161 PRFSYRGMHLDVGR
+161 LDCSR
-175 HFFPIEFVKKYIDL
+175 HFFTADEVKKVIDQMTRVKL
-189 LALHNMNTFHWHLTE
+189 NVLHWHLVD
-204 DQGWRIEIKKYPKLT
+204 DQGWRIECKTLPLLHETTGTY
-219 EIGAWRDRTVIGRN
+219 
-233 TEEYDNTRYG
+233 
-243 GFYTQEQAK
+243 YTQE
-252 EIVKY
+252 EIRSIIEY
-257 AGERYITVI
+257 ARVRGMEII
-266 PEVDLPGHMLAA
+266 PEIDIPGHTRSMI
-278 LAAYPEMGCTGG
+278 AAYPHLSCFGEKTELCQFGG
-290 PYEVCPRWGVFEDVL
+290 IFEKILCPGKDETFEFIEKLLTEVCAL
-305 CIGNEKSMQFLE
+305 
-317 DVMAEIIDIFPS
+317 FPDDRF
-329 KYIHIGGDEAPKTEW
+329 HIGGDEAPKTEW

-352 RMEAL
+352 RMEEL

-393 KDVDTENII
+393 KDVDTGNII

-527 DGWNPEGEV
+527 DGWNPEGEA

>member
-1 MRKLTHM
+1 MLNLIPAPRGSVHMQEGSVKLPETVTVSLGDFAPWCLEAFAARLDGYVEIAENGFITLKKADIAKEGYKLTVTKD
-8 LLAGTLILACSSCG
+8 GIS
-22 VETTANYQV
+22 VEAADESGAVWALTTV
-31 IPLPQ
+31 
-36 EVALSQESP
+36 
-45 FNLNDGTIIAYPEHN
+45 T
-60 ELLKRNAEFLAEYIS
+60 ELTAE
-75 QSTGHTLQTEALAPG
+75 GEALPIVTIEDAPHYG
-90 SEAPKGAIT
+90 HR
-99 LGLDPAIGN
+99 GL
-108 REGYVLT
+108 
-115 VKADRVTLN
+115 
-124 GQTENGVFYG
+124 
-134 IQTLRKSIPAETK
+134 S
-147 ATSIL
+147 
-152 LPAGSIQDE
+152 
-161 PRFSYRGMHLDVGR
+161 LDCSR
-175 HFFPIEFVKKYIDL
+175 HFFTADEVKKVIDQMTRVKL
-189 LALHNMNTFHWHLTE
+189 NVLHWHLVD
-204 DQGWRIEIKKYPKLT
+204 DQGWRIECKTLPLLHETTGTY
-219 EIGAWRDRTVIGRN
+219 
-233 TEEYDNTRYG
+233 
-243 GFYTQEQAK
+243 YTQE
-252 EIVKY
+252 EIRSVIEY
-257 AGERYITVI
+257 ARVRGMEII
-266 PEVDLPGHMLAA
+266 PEIDMPGHTRSMI
-278 LAAYPEMGCTGG
+278 AAYPHLSCFGEKTELCQFGG
-290 PYEVCPRWGVFEDVL
+290 IFEKILCPGKDETFEFIEKLLTEVCAL
-305 CIGNEKSMQFLE
+305 
-317 DVMAEIIDIFPS
+317 FPDDRF
-329 KYIHIGGDEAPKTEW
+329 HIGGDEAPKTEW

-393 KDVDTENII
+393 KDVDTGNII

-527 DGWNPEGEV
+527 DGWNPEGEA

-612 E
+612 EYRETKKTALRVKCRAVLHLVFGKQANGVLKAFQ

>member
-1 MRKLTHM
+1 MQPRRSCKRTSVLFVCPKKGILFIPAPRGSVRMQEGSVKLPETVTVSLGDFAPWCLEAFAARLDGHVETAENGFIALKKADIAKEGYKLTVTKD
-8 LLAGTLILACSSCG
+8 GIT
-22 VETTANYQV
+22 VEAADESGAVWALTTV
-31 IPLPQ
+31 
-36 EVALSQESP
+36 
-45 FNLNDGTIIAYPEHN
+45 T
-60 ELLKRNAEFLAEYIS
+60 ELTAE
-75 QSTGHTLQTEALAPG
+75 GEALPIVTIEDAPHYG
-90 SEAPKGAIT
+90 HR
-99 LGLDPAIGN
+99 GL
-108 REGYVLT
+108 
-115 VKADRVTLN
+115 
-124 GQTENGVFYG
+124 
-134 IQTLRKSIPAETK
+134 S
-147 ATSIL
+147 
-152 LPAGSIQDE
+152 
-161 PRFSYRGMHLDVGR
+161 LDCSR
-175 HFFPIEFVKKYIDL
+175 HFFTADEVKKVIDQMTRVKL
-189 LALHNMNTFHWHLTE
+189 NVLHWHLVD
-204 DQGWRIEIKKYPKLT
+204 DQGWRIECKTLPLLHETTGTY
-219 EIGAWRDRTVIGRN
+219 
-233 TEEYDNTRYG
+233 
-243 GFYTQEQAK
+243 YTQE
-252 EIVKY
+252 EIRSVIEY
-257 AGERYITVI
+257 ARVRGMEII
-266 PEVDLPGHMLAA
+266 PEIDMPGHTRSMI
-278 LAAYPEMGCTGG
+278 AAYPHLSCFGEKTELCQFGG
-290 PYEVCPRWGVFEDVL
+290 IFEKILCPGKDETFAFFEKLLTEVCAL
-305 CIGNEKSMQFLE
+305 
-317 DVMAEIIDIFPS
+317 FPDDRF
-329 KYIHIGGDEAPKTEW
+329 HIGGDEAPKTEW

-376 LKKHGKR
+376 LKKHGKH

-393 KDVDTENII
+393 KDVDTGNII

-527 DGWNPEGEV
+527 DGWNPEGEA

>member
-1 MRKLTHM
+1 MLNLIPAPRGSVHMQEGSVKLPETVTVSLGDFAPWCLEAFAARLDGH
-8 LLAGTLILACSSCG
+8 
-22 VETTANYQV
+22 VETAENGFITLKKADIAKEGYKQTFTKDGITVEAADESGAVWALTTVTELTA
-31 IPLPQ
+31 
-36 EVALSQESP
+36 E
-45 FNLNDGTIIAYPEHN
+45 G
-60 ELLKRNAEFLAEYIS
+60 
-75 QSTGHTLQTEALAPG
+75 EALPIVTIEDAPHYG
-90 SEAPKGAIT
+90 HR
-99 LGLDPAIGN
+99 GL
-108 REGYVLT
+108 
-115 VKADRVTLN
+115 
-124 GQTENGVFYG
+124 
-134 IQTLRKSIPAETK
+134 S
-147 ATSIL
+147 
-152 LPAGSIQDE
+152 
-161 PRFSYRGMHLDVGR
+161 LDCSR
-175 HFFPIEFVKKYIDL
+175 HFFTADEVKKVIDQMTRVKL
-189 LALHNMNTFHWHLTE
+189 NVLHWHLVD
-204 DQGWRIEIKKYPKLT
+204 DQGWRIECKTLPLLHETTGTY
-219 EIGAWRDRTVIGRN
+219 
-233 TEEYDNTRYG
+233 
-243 GFYTQEQAK
+243 YTQE
-252 EIVKY
+252 EIRSVIEY
-257 AGERYITVI
+257 ARVRGMEII
-266 PEVDLPGHMLAA
+266 PEIDMPGHTRSMI
-278 LAAYPEMGCTGG
+278 AAYPHLSCFGEKTELCQFGG
-290 PYEVCPRWGVFEDVL
+290 IFEKILCPGKDETFEFIEKLLTEVCAL
-305 CIGNEKSMQFLE
+305 
-317 DVMAEIIDIFPS
+317 FPDDRF
-329 KYIHIGGDEAPKTEW
+329 HIGGDEAPKTEW

-527 DGWNPEGEV
+527 DGWNPEGEA

>member
-1 MRKLTHM
+1 MLNLIPAPRGSVHMQEGSVKLPETVTVSLGDFAPWCLEAFAARLDGHVETVENGFITLKKADIAKEGYKLTVTKD
-8 LLAGTLILACSSCG
+8 GIT
-22 VETTANYQV
+22 VEAADESGAVWALTTV
-31 IPLPQ
+31 
-36 EVALSQESP
+36 
-45 FNLNDGTIIAYPEHN
+45 T
-60 ELLKRNAEFLAEYIS
+60 ELTAE
-75 QSTGHTLQTEALAPG
+75 GEALPIVTIEDAPHYG
-90 SEAPKGAIT
+90 HR
-99 LGLDPAIGN
+99 GL
-108 REGYVLT
+108 
-115 VKADRVTLN
+115 
-124 GQTENGVFYG
+124 
-134 IQTLRKSIPAETK
+134 S
-147 ATSIL
+147 
-152 LPAGSIQDE
+152 
-161 PRFSYRGMHLDVGR
+161 LDCSR
-175 HFFPIEFVKKYIDL
+175 HFFTADEVKKVIDQMTRVKL
-189 LALHNMNTFHWHLTE
+189 NVLHWHLVD
-204 DQGWRIEIKKYPKLT
+204 DQGWRIECKTLPLLHETTGTY
-219 EIGAWRDRTVIGRN
+219 
-233 TEEYDNTRYG
+233 
-243 GFYTQEQAK
+243 YTQE
-252 EIVKY
+252 EIRSVIEY
-257 AGERYITVI
+257 ARVRGMEII
-266 PEVDLPGHMLAA
+266 PEIDMPGHTRSMI
-278 LAAYPEMGCTGG
+278 AAYPHLSCFGEKTELCQFGG
-290 PYEVCPRWGVFEDVL
+290 IFEKILCPGKDETFEFIEKLLTEVCAL
-305 CIGNEKSMQFLE
+305 
-317 DVMAEIIDIFPS
+317 FPDDRF
-329 KYIHIGGDEAPKTEW
+329 HIGGDEAPKTEW

-402 QYWTAQHEAPV
+402 QYWTAQHETPV

-527 DGWNPEGEV
+527 DGWNPEGEA

-578 RPQDVPEMMKNDDL
+578 RPQDIPEMMKNDDL

>member
-1 MRKLTHM
+1 MQPRRSCKRTSVLFVCPKEGILLMLNLIPAPRGSVHMQEGSVKLPETVTVSLGDFAPWCLEAFAARLDGHVETAENGFITLKKVDIAKEGYKLTVTKDGITVE
-8 LLAGTLILACSSCG
+8 AADESG
-22 VETTANYQV
+22 VVWALTTV
-31 IPLPQ
+31 
-36 EVALSQESP
+36 
-45 FNLNDGTIIAYPEHN
+45 T
-60 ELLKRNAEFLAEYIS
+60 ELTAE
-75 QSTGHTLQTEALAPG
+75 GEALPIVTIEDAPHYG
-90 SEAPKGAIT
+90 HR
-99 LGLDPAIGN
+99 GL
-108 REGYVLT
+108 
-115 VKADRVTLN
+115 
-124 GQTENGVFYG
+124 
-134 IQTLRKSIPAETK
+134 S
-147 ATSIL
+147 
-152 LPAGSIQDE
+152 
-161 PRFSYRGMHLDVGR
+161 LDCSR
-175 HFFPIEFVKKYIDL
+175 HFFTADEVKKVIDQMTRVKL
-189 LALHNMNTFHWHLTE
+189 NVLHWHLVD
-204 DQGWRIEIKKYPKLT
+204 DQGWRIECKTLPLLHETTGTY
-219 EIGAWRDRTVIGRN
+219 
-233 TEEYDNTRYG
+233 
-243 GFYTQEQAK
+243 YTQE
-252 EIVKY
+252 EIGSVIEY
-257 AGERYITVI
+257 ARVRGMEII
-266 PEVDLPGHMLAA
+266 PEIDMPGHTRSMI
-278 LAAYPEMGCTGG
+278 AAYPHLSCFGEKTELCQFGG
-290 PYEVCPRWGVFEDVL
+290 IFEKILCPGKDETFEFIEKLLTEVCAL
-305 CIGNEKSMQFLE
+305 
-317 DVMAEIIDIFPS
+317 FPDDRF
-329 KYIHIGGDEAPKTEW
+329 HIGGDEAPKTEW

-393 KDVDTENII
+393 KDVDTGNII

-449 PVVMGKSYADSPN
+449 PVVMDKSYADSPN

-527 DGWNPEGEV
+527 DGWNPEGEA

-604 PENDETKG
+604 PENDKTKG

>member
-1 MRKLTHM
+1 MLNLIPAPRGSVHMQEGSVKLPETVTVSLGDFAPWCLEAFAARLDGHVETAENGFITLKKADIAKEGYKLTVTKD
-8 LLAGTLILACSSCG
+8 GIT
-22 VETTANYQV
+22 VEAADESGAVWALTTV
-31 IPLPQ
+31 
-36 EVALSQESP
+36 
-45 FNLNDGTIIAYPEHN
+45 T
-60 ELLKRNAEFLAEYIS
+60 ELTAE
-75 QSTGHTLQTEALAPG
+75 GEALPIVTIEDAPHYG
-90 SEAPKGAIT
+90 HR
-99 LGLDPAIGN
+99 GL
-108 REGYVLT
+108 
-115 VKADRVTLN
+115 
-124 GQTENGVFYG
+124 
-134 IQTLRKSIPAETK
+134 S
-147 ATSIL
+147 
-152 LPAGSIQDE
+152 
-161 PRFSYRGMHLDVGR
+161 LDCSR
-175 HFFPIEFVKKYIDL
+175 HFFTADEVKKVIDQMTRVKL
-189 LALHNMNTFHWHLTE
+189 NVLHWHLVD
-204 DQGWRIEIKKYPKLT
+204 DQGWRIECKTLPLLHETTGTY
-219 EIGAWRDRTVIGRN
+219 
-233 TEEYDNTRYG
+233 
-243 GFYTQEQAK
+243 YTQE
-252 EIVKY
+252 EIRSVIEY
-257 AGERYITVI
+257 ARVRGMEII
-266 PEVDLPGHMLAA
+266 PEIDMPGHTRSMI
-278 LAAYPEMGCTGG
+278 AAYPHLSCFGEKTELCQFGG
-290 PYEVCPRWGVFEDVL
+290 IFEKILCPGKDETFAFIEKLLTEVCAL
-305 CIGNEKSMQFLE
+305 
-317 DVMAEIIDIFPS
+317 FPDDRF
-329 KYIHIGGDEAPKTEW
+329 HIGGDEAPKTEW

-512 KIEIAAKQGVNCMTK
+512 KMEIAAKQGVNCMTK
-527 DGWNPEGEV
+527 DGWNPEGEA

-604 PENDETKG
+604 PENDETKR